1 MSDKKYQI
9 FVSSTYK
16 DLKNERKA
24 VIEQILNMGHL
35 PVGMELLVASDDE
48 PFEYIKRIT
57 NNCDYYVIIL
67 GGC

>member
-35 PVGMELLVASDDE
+35 PVGMELFVASDDE
-48 PFEYIKRIT
+48 QFEYIKRIT
-57 NNCDYYVIIL
+57 NNCD
-67 GGC
+67 